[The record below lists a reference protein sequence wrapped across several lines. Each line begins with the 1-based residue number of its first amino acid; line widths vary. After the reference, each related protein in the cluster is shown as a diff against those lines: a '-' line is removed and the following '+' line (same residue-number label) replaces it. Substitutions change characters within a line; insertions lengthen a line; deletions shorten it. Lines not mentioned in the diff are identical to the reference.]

1 MPIKI
6 HTVHKIQNYI
16 KIYLLSVVD
25 AQNKICLTFKSDC
38 AIMAEGNLKSSTWEA
53 PNCKAFQSW
62 LRAPQ
67 LPSPASACCCPDL
80 GPHSTPC
87 TGHTSIVLPQDLA
100 LTGHAPGEL
109 CTTAHCS
116 GRLRERGG
124 PSGQQPAPCIDGDES
139 AIDSDTEEA
148 SSEQP
153 LCVRTALMYMRVS
166 PRPREISLC
175 ALSQLRPGRAVS
187 LVFIKQPL

>member
-16 KIYLLSVVD
+16 KIHLLSVVD

-100 LTGHAPGEL
+100 LTGRAPGGCAPQL
-109 CTTAHCS
+109 TAQADS
-116 GRLRERGG
+116 GREGG
-124 PSGQQPAPCIDGDES
+124 PAG
-139 AIDSDTEEA
+139 
-148 SSEQP
+148 SSP
-153 LCVRTALMYMRVS
+153 LHVLMGMRVPS
-166 PRPREISLC
+166 TVTLKRPL
-175 ALSQLRPGRAVS
+175 LSSRCV
-187 LVFIKQPL
+187 